1 MLVLAGSV
9 VAFFWDVLFGDKVL
23 LPLDNLYLYA
33 PWSAYAS
40 QVGVVAPH
48 NHLIGDMLL
57 ENLVWKSLARDT
69 LLGGAIPLWN
79 PWVFGG
85 MPFLATGQPGVLYPL
100 GVLFYVLPLLRA
112 YAWFT
117 ALHLFLGGLFT
128 YAFLRVIRVGWF
140 GALVAAIAFA
150 FSGFVVVSIIWPMV
164 ISVVI
169 WLPLILAFIELIA
182 QEFDCALSAGKG
194 PRPGRVILW
203 SLLGA
208 VAVGMQLL
216 AGHIEFSFYVLFTAF
231 FYSAWRLAIMLW
243 QTRRLVPVLEAGL
256 VLCALI
262 AVGAGLAAIQLVPFA
277 EIVPANFRSAL
288 VTYQDVIGWALPKKR
303 LLSFLIPD
311 FFGNPSQHSYFDFL
325 SGQWRSASHV
335 VNGQVVPVISDW
347 DPKNF
352 VEGCSYVGIL
362 PLVLAVVALLFRRS
376 RHVLIFGTL
385 AVWSL
390 LLAFGTPLYRIFFY
404 GIPGFDQLH
413 TPFRWIFPYT
423 FSVVV
428 LAGLGASWLAERLG
442 RGRRRSYDVL
452 VGLVLAAGL
461 GLMLVLSVGL
471 VAAQRLLPVAERLVA
486 GSEALQQAFADGQ
499 AFFSF
504 EFGNALALAVFLAG
518 SGLVLWLARS
528 GGGPFCRGNS
538 RTAPTGLPIWQPLA
552 IVVLLADL
560 FLFGYDFNARSSP
573 ALLEVKPP
581 SLEVLKDDQDIYR
594 VVSYGYDD
602 VLTPNTGMLVGV
614 QDARGY
620 DSVIPRQYA
629 EYWRLMEEP
638 HGLLYNRIHKLVEPG
653 SLESPFLDLLNV
665 KYVLTLENIDLPG
678 YTEVYRGEMNIYRND
693 DCLPRAFVV
702 ERGELV
708 GSGAEALAAMREPGF
723 DPRSVVVLEKTSDAQ
738 TEAPVPVNP
747 TTPSSPEA
755 SAWVTSYRANEV
767 QVSLRSPGPAY
778 LVLADSY
785 FPGWKATV
793 NGQPAE
799 VLKADYNFRAVAIG
813 PGESHVVFR
822 YDPFSFKLGGFISL
836 ISALILVLG
845 LVVLVGRR
853 FAPGLEGAGTIG
865 RVAKNSLTPMAAS
878 FLNKAIDI
886 AFAMLYLRL
895 LGPTN
900 AGKFAFAITIYLY
913 FEILTNFGLNTLL
926 IREVAKDRAS
936 ANKYLGNTAILRLLL
951 VLASAPVLLGVVLVY
966 RSFFGLAW
974 DTALAIALLGVA
986 LIPGNVSAALSSL
999 FYAYEK
1005 MEYPAVVAVIST
1017 LLKVIIGTGLLLAG
1031 YGFVGLAG
1039 TSIAVNVI
1047 TAAIFAYLV
1056 YTRLLRPRFEFDPAL
1071 GRNIMGTSFPLMLN
1085 HFLATVFFRVDVLLL
1100 QPMRGDTTLG
1110 YYTTAYKFIDGL
1122 NIIPSTFTFAIFP
1135 VLSRYAESAQDALLR
1150 AYTMSLR
1157 GLIVVSLPIAVGTA
1171 VLAEPIILLFGGEQY
1186 LPHSVIALQVLIWFL
1201 PFSYINSVTQYVLIA
1216 VNQQRFIT
1224 YGFVIAATFNIV
1236 ANVVMISLFSYVGAA
1251 IVTILSE
1258 LVLMVPFL
1266 LLVYRHVGRVS
1277 LPALMAKPALAAAAM
1292 GVIIWQVRFL
1302 NPVLVVAVGALVYAL
1317 LLVALRTFDEEDRR
1331 LFRRLL
1337 ARG

>member
-1 MLVLAGSV
+1 
-9 VAFFWDVLFGDKVL
+9 
-23 LPLDNLYLYA
+23 
-33 PWSAYAS
+33 
-40 QVGVVAPH
+40 
-48 NHLIGDMLL
+48 MLL

-69 LLGGAIPLWN
+69 LWSGAIPLWN

-100 GVLFYVLPLLRA
+100 GVLFYLLPLLKA

-140 GALVAAIAFA
+140 GALVSAVAFT

-169 WLPLILAFIELIA
+169 WLPLILALIDLIV
-182 QEFDCALSAGKG
+182 QEFDGAVFVGKG
-194 PRPGRVILW
+194 PRLGHVVLW

-208 VAVGMQLL
+208 VAVGMQFL
-216 AGHIEFSFYVLFTAF
+216 AGHLEFSFYVLFAAF
-231 FYSAWRLAIMLW
+231 FYAAWRLAIALW

-262 AVGAGLAAIQLVPFA
+262 GVGAGLAAIQLVPFA

-325 SGQWRSASHV
+325 SWQWRSASHLVDGKV
-335 VNGQVVPVISDW
+335 VSFVSDW

-352 VEGCSYVGIL
+352 VEGCSYVGVL
-362 PLVLAVVALLFRRS
+362 PLVMAVVAALFRRS
-376 RHVLIFGTL
+376 RYVLIFG
-385 AVWSL
+385 AFAIWSL

-428 LAGLGASWLAERLG
+428 LAGLGADWLAERFG
-442 RGRRRSYDVL
+442 QGRRRPYDVL
-452 VGLVLAAGL
+452 AGFVLLAGV
-461 GLMLVLSVGL
+461 GLMLVFSVGL
-471 VAAQRLLPVAERLVA
+471 VAAEHLLPVAERLVA
-486 GSEALQQAFADGQ
+486 GSEPLRQAFADGQ

-504 EFGNALALAVFLAG
+504 ELGNALALAAFLSG
-518 SGLVLWLARS
+518 SGLVLWLAR
-528 GGGPFCRGNS
+528 CRGGS
-538 RTAPTGLPIWQPLA
+538 RTAPTSTGPPIWQMLA

-560 FLFGYDFNARSSP
+560 FFFGYDFNSRSSP
-573 ALLEVKPP
+573 ALLELTPP
-581 SLEVLKDDQDIYR
+581 SLEALKGDQDIYR

-620 DSVIPRQYA
+620 DSVILRQYA

-638 HGLLYNRIHKLVEPG
+638 HGLLYNRIHKLVEPA

-665 KYVLTLENIDLPG
+665 KYVLTLENINLPS
-678 YTEVYRGEMNIYRND
+678 YTEVYRGEINVYRND

-702 ERGELV
+702 ERGKLV
-708 GSGAEALAAMREPGF
+708 ESGAEALAAMREPGF
-723 DPRSVVVLEKTSDAQ
+723 DPRSAVVLERTYGAP
-738 TEAPVPVNP
+738 TEAPA
-747 TTPSSPEA
+747 PENQTA
-755 SAWVTSYRANEV
+755 LTSAETSAQVTSYRANEV
-767 QVSLRSPGPAY
+767 QVSVRSPGPGY
-778 LVLADSY
+778 LVLADTY

-793 NGQPAE
+793 NGQPVE
-799 VLKADYNFRAVAIG
+799 VYKADYNFRAVAVG
-813 PGESHVVFR
+813 PGESSIVFR

-836 ISALILVLG
+836 VSGLVLVLG
-845 LVVLVGRR
+845 LVVLAGRR
-853 FAPGLEGAGTIG
+853 FAPGFEGAGTIG

-878 FLNKAIDI
+878 FLNKGIDI

-936 ANKYLGNTAILRLLL
+936 ANKYLGNTAVLRLLL
-951 VLASAPVLLGVVLVY
+951 ILASAPVLLGVVLIY
-966 RSFFGLAW
+966 RNLFGLAG

-986 LIPGNVSAALSSL
+986 LIPGNISAALSSL

-1056 YTRLLRPRFEFDPAL
+1056 YTKLLRPRFEFDPAL
-1071 GRNIMGTSFPLMLN
+1071 SRNIMGTSFPLMLN

-1100 QPMRGDTTLG
+1100 QPMRGDATLG

-1224 YGFVIAATFNIV
+1224 RGFVVAATFNIA
-1236 ANVVMISLFSYVGAA
+1236 ANLALIPTYGYVGAS
-1251 IVTILSE
+1251 IVTICSE
-1258 LVLMVPFL
+1258 AVLLVPFL
-1266 LLVYRHVGRVS
+1266 YCVRRRIDIRPLLKVS
-1277 LPALMAKPALAAAAM
+1277 LRPLASGIVMAGVLGWIGHANPFLVLLLGGGVYVASLAALGTFTADDVALA
-1292 GVIIWQVRFL
+1292 
-1302 NPVLVVAVGALVYAL
+1302 
-1317 LLVALRTFDEEDRR
+1317 
-1331 LFRRLL
+1331 RRLL
-1337 ARG
+1337 GREKAPSEVETA